1 MLLLVVQLILL
12 KVLIMTTWPSSTS
25 SPLFFLWDYWDS
37 ATFTFSANQHAFTF
51 DCSLE
56 QRTIYLVHL
65 IYIVFCDHIDFNA
78 PIIIIIYIMNT
89 CSISN
94 KSD

>member
-1 MLLLVVQLILL
+1 MP
-12 KVLIMTTWPSSTS
+12 TWPSSTS
-25 SPLFFLWDYWDS
+25 SPLFFLWVYWDS
-37 ATFTFSANQHAFTF
+37 ATFTFSATQHAFTF

-78 PIIIIIYIMNT
+78 PIIIII
-89 CSISN
+89 
-94 KSD
+94 